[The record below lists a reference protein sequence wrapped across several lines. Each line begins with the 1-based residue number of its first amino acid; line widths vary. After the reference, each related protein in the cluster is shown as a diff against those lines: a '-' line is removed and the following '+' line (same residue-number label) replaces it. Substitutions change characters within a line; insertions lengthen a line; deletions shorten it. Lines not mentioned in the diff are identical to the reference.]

1 MDAIRK
7 SPNYAEGQIR
17 ALLSDLKST
26 NHAVRMKAVKRFQDY
41 ITTYRPQIYDDDVDF
56 LFCGAASED
65 AENVPMGLLYFC
77 GLDSGIHE
85 NNALQK
91 RSFSMI
97 LQRISRQNVCVLLF
111 NFL

>member
-56 LFCGAASED
+56 LFCGAASDD
-65 AENVPMGLLYFC
+65 AESVPMGLLYFC
-77 GLDSGIHE
+77 GLDSGTDE
-85 NNALQK
+85 TNE
-91 RSFSMI
+91 
-97 LQRISRQNVCVLLF
+97 LQRKSVSAI
-111 NFL
+111 